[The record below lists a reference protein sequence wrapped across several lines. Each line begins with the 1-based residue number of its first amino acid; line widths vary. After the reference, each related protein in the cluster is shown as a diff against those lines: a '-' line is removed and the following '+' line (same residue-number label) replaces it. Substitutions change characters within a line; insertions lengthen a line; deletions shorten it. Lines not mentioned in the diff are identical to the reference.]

1 MLPPEFLLLI
11 AVRDGTM
18 LVLCDAMICLTVLLP
33 ISTNPLVTALYNTL
47 ALLLRC
53 YSELYRAIA
62 QLRET
67 LDNLTTLVQFAT
79 LVYDAIALLCFA
91 VAVRCTC
98 VAELT
103 RLRYCPI
110 ARDGDTLCTCCTP
123 DGYAIQLRCFE

>member
-1 MLPPEFLLLI
+1 
-11 AVRDGTM
+11 M
-18 LVLCDAMICLTVLLP
+18 LVHFSAMICLTVLLP

-53 YSELYRAIA
+53 YSELYRATA
-62 QLRET
+62 QLLRS
-67 LDNLTTLVQFAT
+67 LNNLATLVQFAA
-79 LVYDAIALLCFA
+79 LVYDAIALLCFT
-91 VAVRCTC
+91 VAARFTC

-103 RLRYCPI
+103 RLRCCPI